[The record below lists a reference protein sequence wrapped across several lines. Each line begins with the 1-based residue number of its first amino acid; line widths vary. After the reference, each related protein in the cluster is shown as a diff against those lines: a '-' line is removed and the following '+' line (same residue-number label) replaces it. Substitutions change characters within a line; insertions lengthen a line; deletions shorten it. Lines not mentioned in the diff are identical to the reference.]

1 MMTLL
6 LFPFKLAAKLLL
18 LITAAVVKAMFVLF
32 GLIAILVSKVSIFIG
47 LFALILTIY
56 FIAKGDAG
64 VLLVVEGVLW
74 TAAGFLL
81 PDILE
86 KIGELFI
93 AAYGALKH
101 LSSEIELV

>member
-32 GLIAILVSKVSIFIG
+32 GFLAILVSKVSMFIG

-56 FIAKGDAG
+56 CIAKIGAS
-64 VLLVVEGVLW
+64 VLLIAEGVLW

-86 KIGELFI
+86 KIGGLFI
-93 AAYGALKH
+93 AAYGALKS
-101 LSSEIELV
+101 LSSEIELI